1 MIVIS
6 CCKTT
11 IVCSAEVA
19 GVTFSDSDSTP
30 ISKFLNPDPGPKIF
44 QIWESDSCS
53 DSGYHRSNRNLPRFL
68 LKKWPRRLLL
78 LPTLTSDSG
87 SESDFSQIFDSGPV
101 LGLKKSQN
109 PAGVDSGTLD
119 TWPPLLQ
126 CRQSRK
132 HFNPEKTLQLKIFC
146 LSIYKTIYRHVIHKQ
161 ISLWLWALKPIDESN
176 PKNLFNCPW
185 SSLAISIRET
195 VLCAEIVCEKIC
207 VMKHLWK

>member
-1 MIVIS
+1 MLQNHNRLQCRGGWSHFFRLRLHSYFEILES
-6 CCKTT
+6 G
-11 IVCSAEVA
+11 SGSEN
-19 GVTFSDSDSTP
+19 FSNLRIRLLFRLRLPSIQP
-30 ISKFLNPDPGPKIF
+30 KFT
-44 QIWESDSCS
+44 QV
-53 DSGYHRSNRNLPRFL
+53 L

-185 SSLAISIRET
+185 TSLAISIRET

>member
-1 MIVIS
+1 MLQNHNRLQCRGGWSHFFRLRLHSYFEILES
-6 CCKTT
+6 G
-11 IVCSAEVA
+11 SGSEN
-19 GVTFSDSDSTP
+19 FSNLRIRLLFRLRLPSIQP
-30 ISKFLNPDPGPKIF
+30 KFT
-44 QIWESDSCS
+44 QV
-53 DSGYHRSNRNLPRFL
+53 L

-132 HFNPEKTLQLKIFC
+132 HFNPEKTLQIKIFC
-146 LSIYKTIYRHVIHKQ
+146 LSIYKLEYRHFY
-161 ISLWLWALKPIDESN
+161 S
-176 PKNLFNCPW
+176 
-185 SSLAISIRET
+185 
-195 VLCAEIVCEKIC
+195 
-207 VMKHLWK
+207 

>member
-1 MIVIS
+1 MLQNHNRLQCRGGWSHFFRLRLHSYFEILES
-6 CCKTT
+6 G
-11 IVCSAEVA
+11 SGSEN
-19 GVTFSDSDSTP
+19 FSNLRIRLLFRLRLPSIQP
-30 ISKFLNPDPGPKIF
+30 KFT
-44 QIWESDSCS
+44 QV
-53 DSGYHRSNRNLPRFL
+53 L